1 MDNEFSKNIQFIRDN
16 LVDSEQ
22 MAGLAE
28 EATELAHAALKLRRC
43 IDGRNPT
50 PVTETE
56 AVKNLLEEVGDVL
69 LCLKTLGFPTD
80 FDDYSGDINS
90 KLKRWVERL
99 KEKFCE

>member
-1 MDNEFSKNIQFIRDN
+1 MIEYIR
-16 LVDSEQ
+16 EQ
-22 MAGLAE
+22 LSQEELLCQLAE
-28 EATELAHAALKLRRC
+28 EASELAHAALKLRRC